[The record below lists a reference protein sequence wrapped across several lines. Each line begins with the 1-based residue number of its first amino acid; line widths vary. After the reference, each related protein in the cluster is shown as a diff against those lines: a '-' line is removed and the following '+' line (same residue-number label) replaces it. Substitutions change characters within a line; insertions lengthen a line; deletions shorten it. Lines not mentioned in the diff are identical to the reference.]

1 MRPKNQDITKTKGAL
16 GLYIDELTIAVC
28 IVRDPAAGSSK
39 DKAAGSVQNEKV
51 RLLTHIERTAVSGG
65 ERLVQQVKAL
75 CAPEIGDTNLAL
87 DCWIASGRAQCLT
100 VPVTAPANSQ
110 ALLHFDV
117 AHELG
122 AYVAKHT
129 TRRMDQGAS
138 PDEVKSVSASNW
150 LDNARP
156 KEPPVFD
163 YLLRSGQLKTTVV
176 EAWLWWAGGESDL
189 AFNEAMVQAGTPVK
203 GLVPDGIALYRGLQ
217 HYWQEKGVALDPLQ
231 GKWVLVDVSTQTSA
245 WFFCDCWFRV
255 HKQYDTA
262 DIFRDR
268 EITQGHTVVIWGCSS
283 KHEDFPFA
291 AEAAF
296 NHLLEPYATNA
307 QASRASKPL
316 PCLIALGLALQG
328 AQPRVSEWYSSG
340 DCPNIN
346 LLPWRGQRLQQ
357 LRYRFLTHT
366 AIVTSLLAALALLWA
381 GVLNGLLA
389 GHLER
394 QSIVAAQLERR
405 EQGARQAE
413 QQHKN
418 WRQEER
424 ARNNLV
430 GLADTGVRQLDN
442 LQRVLE
448 QIPACVSVS
457 KIVLNGTSISVSG
470 SSSDPAALRLLPE
483 KLFAAFAEDGKNI
496 LNAWPVLL
504 ADEPAQVHFGRGNQ
518 GDRFVLQVSF
528 DKTLKARVGEAAQN
542 QNKED
547 PNKEDPKK
555 ENPNEGHLHH
565 PLLSKENLGKA
576 VSNGC

>member
-1 MRPKNQDITKTKGAL
+1 M
-16 GLYIDELTIAVC
+16 
-28 IVRDPAAGSSK
+28 
-39 DKAAGSVQNEKV
+39 
-51 RLLTHIERTAVSGG
+51 
-65 ERLVQQVKAL
+65 
-75 CAPEIGDTNLAL
+75 
-87 DCWIASGRAQCLT
+87 
-100 VPVTAPANSQ
+100 TAPANSQ

-138 PDEVKSVSASNW
+138 PDEVKSVSQWSW

-156 KEPPVFD
+156 KERPVFD
-163 YLLRSGQLKTTVV
+163 YLLRKGQLETDAV
-176 EAWLWWAGGESDL
+176 EAWLWWAIGDSDL
-189 AFNEAMVQAGTPVK
+189 AFNEAMVRAGTPVK
-203 GLVPDGIALYRGLQ
+203 GLIPDGIALYRGLQ
-217 HYWQEKGVALDPLQ
+217 HYWQENGSALDPLQ

-389 GHLER
+389 GHR
-394 QSIVAAQLERR
+394 TPIHCGGAA
-405 EQGARQAE
+405 GARAGRSSGRTT
-413 QQHKN
+413 HKN

-470 SSSDPAALRLLPE
+470 SSVIRRRC
-483 KLFAAFAEDGKNI
+483 
-496 LNAWPVLL
+496 VYC
-504 ADEPAQVHFGRGNQ
+504 
-518 GDRFVLQVSF
+518 
-528 DKTLKARVGEAAQN
+528 
-542 QNKED
+542 
-547 PNKEDPKK
+547 PKSSSPPSQRMAK
-555 ENPNEGHLHH
+555 I
-565 PLLSKENLGKA
+565 S
-576 VSNGC
+576 